1 MESTVKSRLLEFLK
15 YKNLSQKKFEI
26 ACGLANGYVNN
37 IRKSI
42 TIEKLQKITRQFP
55 ELNKTWLLTGEGMML
70 NSVAQTAANIHGG
83 GAVPEPEPRQSVL
96 DQSSIINAL
105 IASNSAALAA
115 KNETIAALGR
125 ELAAKDSVV
134 ALLRQQLSSL
144 QSQVADLRAQFSAVR
159 SAVRSSPATLLDY
172 PFPIGTADDLK
183 KTPSTPLK

>member
-1 MESTVKSRLLEFLK
+1 
-15 YKNLSQKKFEI
+15 
-26 ACGLANGYVNN
+26 
-37 IRKSI
+37 
-42 TIEKLQKITRQFP
+42 
-55 ELNKTWLLTGEGMML
+55 MML

-159 SAVRSSPATLLDY
+159 SSPATLLDY

>member
-1 MESTVKSRLLEFLK
+1 MK

-55 ELNKTWLLTGEGMML
+55 ELNKTWLLTGEGMMI
-70 NSVAQTAANIHGG
+70 NGVAQTVSNIFGG
-83 GAVPEPEPRQSVL
+83 GAAPEPEPRQSVL

-125 ELAAKDSVV
+125 ELEVKDSVV
-134 ALLRQQLSSL
+134 ALLRQQLASL
-144 QSQVADLRAQFSAVR
+144 QSQVADLRAQLAAIR
-159 SAVRSSPATLLDY
+159 SAPATLLDY
-172 PFPIGTADDLK
+172 PFPIGTAEDLK
-183 KTPSTPLK
+183 KNQQTTRK

>member
-1 MESTVKSRLLEFLK
+1 M
-15 YKNLSQKKFEI
+15 SQKKFEI

-42 TIEKLQKITRQFP
+42 TIEKLQKITQQFP
-55 ELNKTWLLTGEGMML
+55 ELNKTWLLTGEGMMI
-70 NSVAQTAANIHGG
+70 NSVAQTVTNIYGG
-83 GAVPEPEPRQSVL
+83 GAAPEPEPRQSVI
-96 DQSSIINAL
+96 DQSSVINAL
-105 IASNSAALAA
+105 IASNSAALDA

-144 QSQVADLRAQFSAVR
+144 QSQVADLRAQLAAIR
-159 SAVRSSPATLLDY
+159 SAPATLLDY

-183 KTPSTPLK
+183 KTQSTPLK

>member
-55 ELNKTWLLTGEGMML
+55 ELNKTWLLTGEGMMI
-70 NSVAQTAANIHGG
+70 NRAQTVSNIHGG
-83 GAVPEPEPRQSVL
+83 GAAPEPEPRQSVL

-105 IASNSAALAA
+105 IASNSAAIAA

-125 ELAAKDSVV
+125 ELSAKDSVV
-134 ALLRQQLSSL
+134 ALLRQQLASL
-144 QSQVADLRAQFSAVR
+144 QTQVADLRAQLSAIR
-159 SAVRSSPATLLDY
+159 SAPATLLDY

-183 KTPSTPLK
+183 KTQQTTLK

>member
-55 ELNKTWLLTGEGMML
+55 ELNKTWLLTGEGMMI
-70 NSVAQTAANIHGG
+70 NSVAQTVGNIHGG
-83 GAVPEPEPRQSVL
+83 GSNEPEPRQSVI
-96 DQSSIINAL
+96 DQSSVINAL
-105 IASNSAALAA
+105 IASNSAALDA

-144 QSQVADLRAQFSAVR
+144 QSQVADLRAQLSAIR
-159 SAVRSSPATLLDY
+159 SAPATLLDY